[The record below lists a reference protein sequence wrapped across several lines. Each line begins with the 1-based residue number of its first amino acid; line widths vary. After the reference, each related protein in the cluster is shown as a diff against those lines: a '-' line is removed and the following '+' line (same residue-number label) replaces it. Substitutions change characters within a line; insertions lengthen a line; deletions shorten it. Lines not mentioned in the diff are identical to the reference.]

1 MNQTAIDSLATR
13 ADFRAIARWVEP
25 RSTVLDLG
33 CGDGTLLALL
43 AEELE
48 VRGYGIEINDAGVL
62 ACAKHGVS
70 VIQQNL
76 EDGLR
81 LFEDDSFDFAI
92 LSQTLQ
98 TIHQTAAI
106 LRETVRVGKEC
117 IVSFPNF
124 GYWPHRLSVLRGR
137 MPVSRSLPYQWHNTP
152 NVRVLTIE
160 DFEALAPE
168 VGIEILDRVV
178 LHAGRAVRWGRNW
191 RGSLAVYRVK
201 RGAPGVP
208 SPG

>member
-1 MNQTAIDSLATR
+1 MNQSAFDSLSAR
-13 ADFRAIARWVEP
+13 PDFRTIARWIEP
-25 RSTVLDLG
+25 RSKVLDLG
-33 CGDGTLLALL
+33 CGDGSLLSLL
-43 AEELE
+43 TEELE
-48 VRGYGIEINDAGVL
+48 CSGYGIEINDAGVL
-62 ACAKHGVS
+62 ASVKNGIN

-81 LFEDDSFDFAI
+81 LFEDGSFDFAI

-106 LRETVRVGKEC
+106 LRETARVGKEC

-124 GYWPHRLSVLRGR
+124 GYWPHRLSVLKGR
-137 MPVSRSLPYQWHNTP
+137 MPVSKSLPYQWHNTP
-152 NVRVLTIE
+152 NVRVLTVK

-168 VGIEILDRVV
+168 VGIEILDRAV
-178 LHAGRAVRWGRNW
+178 LHGGQTVRWGVNW

-201 RGAPGVP
+201 KR
-208 SPG
+208 